1 MSDVIVT
8 NDTNVDDKQYI
19 IFNINK
25 ESYGIDIMY
34 ISSIIMMP
42 EITEIPLAPDYLSG
56 IISLRG
62 KVIPVIDM
70 HKKMNY
76 GEVEITKDTRIII
89 ININE
94 KEQVGIIV
102 DSVKEVVIISNDE
115 IEHPSP
121 FVKTEDS
128 FISGVGK
135 KDDILISIFDIDSL
149 VNAQEIADCVA

>member
-1 MSDVIVT
+1 MSDVFAS
-8 NDTNVDDKQYI
+8 NDYNADDKQYI
-19 IFNINK
+19 VFNINK
-25 ESYGIDIMY
+25 EYYGIDIMY

-42 EITEIPLAPDYLSG
+42 EITDVPLAPDYLKG

-62 KVIPVIDM
+62 RVIPVIDM
-70 HKKMNY
+70 HRKMSY
-76 GEVEITKDTRIII
+76 GEAEVTKDTRIII
-89 ININE
+89 VNINE

-115 IEHPSP
+115 IEVPSP

-135 KDDILISIFDIDSL
+135 KDDNLISIFDIDSL
-149 VNAQEIADCVA
+149 VDVQEISDCVA

>member
-25 ESYGIDIMY
+25 EFYGIDIMY

-42 EITEIPLAPDYLSG
+42 EITEVPLAPDYLKG

-62 KVIPVIDM
+62 RVIPVIDM

-76 GEVEITKDTRIII
+76 GEAEITKDTRIII

-94 KEQVGIIV
+94 TEQVGIIV

-115 IEHPSP
+115 IEIPSP
-121 FVKTEDS
+121 FVKAEDS

-135 KDDILISIFDIDSL
+135 KEDCLISIFDIDSL
-149 VNAQEIADCVA
+149 VNPKEIADCVA